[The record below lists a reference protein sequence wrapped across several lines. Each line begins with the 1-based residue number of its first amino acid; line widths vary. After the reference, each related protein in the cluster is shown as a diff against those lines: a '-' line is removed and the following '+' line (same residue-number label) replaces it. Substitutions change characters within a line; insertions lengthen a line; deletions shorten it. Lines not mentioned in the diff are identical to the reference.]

1 MMQAALAELAKEEQ
15 SRLDRE
21 RTATA
26 ASERYRRRL
35 RGVPMLAGIMPMSLP
50 PIPRLFR
57 AGGAGARH
65 YRERRGFVVRLVVA
79 VDDGFERE

>member
-1 MMQAALAELAKEEQ
+1 VLVIRCRPNLVQAALAEVAEEEQ

-50 PIPRLFR
+50 PIPRSS
-57 AGGAGARH
+57 AASTGNASPAS
-65 YRERRGFVVRLVVA
+65 RLS
-79 VDDGFERE
+79 